1 MTDLSAAT
9 PDERLDY
16 LTKHGVPMR
25 TLIYI
30 GGHVMLYLGNTT
42 RDHQVVPLVYQDVWG
57 LRPADNSRRAVIGGS
72 VIFPLLAHI
81 PEDPGLQSLAGTPI
95 FQISIIG
102 APAEGTPVE
111 PDDDNPAG

>member
-1 MTDLSAAT
+1 
-9 PDERLDY
+9 
-16 LTKHGVPMR
+16 MR

-42 RDHQVVPLVYQDVWG
+42 RDGQVVPVVYQDVWG

-72 VIFPLLAHI
+72 VILPLLLHI
-81 PEDPGLQSLAGTPI
+81 PEDPSLQSLAATRI

-102 APAEGTPVE
+102 APAEGTPVQ